1 MFGNICLVFDYNDV
15 TNDVTSFL
23 HFGKKQKA
31 YIPVFIKQLSAQG
44 KIKVSRFWRERF
56 EVF

>member
-1 MFGNICLVFDYNDV
+1 MFGNICLVFDY
-15 TNDVTSFL
+15 NDVTSFL

-31 YIPVFIKQLSAQG
+31 YILVFNKQLSAQG